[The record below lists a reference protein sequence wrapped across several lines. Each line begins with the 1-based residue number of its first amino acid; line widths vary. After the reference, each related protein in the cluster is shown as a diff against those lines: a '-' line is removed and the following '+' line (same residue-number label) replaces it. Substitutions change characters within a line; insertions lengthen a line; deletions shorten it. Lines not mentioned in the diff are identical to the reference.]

1 MGFQWIPMDPRYVSN
16 LLTDAAALSA
26 HCREL
31 WDDVGAVDVLPQE
44 ELQPVT
50 QRLIDGLGCR
60 HPSSLERI
68 GQVYSTFAHRKG
80 DLTADLDVM
89 NVMNVM
95 RMTIIVML

>member
-1 MGFQWIPMDPRYVSN
+1 M
-16 LLTDAAALSA
+16 
-26 HCREL
+26 
-31 WDDVGAVDVLPQE
+31 
-44 ELQPVT
+44 T

-95 RMTIIVML
+95 NVMRMTIIVML